1 VSFALFHL
9 DNVPCYFGAATSAVG
24 PTIEIT
30 SITKSSP
37 LAVVHVTLNVT
48 AVDALGFR
56 IILHMTGAGKTRIP
70 YMTTIPNVVGSVV
83 VTMPANKL
91 FYDETLVVYG
101 TTDAQP
107 GSGGTPL
114 GLLLTIT
121 TPTVAGVA
129 AQSIPTRT
137 TALFTRVETH
147 GQLAAALPFKL

>member
-1 VSFALFHL
+1 
-9 DNVPCYFGAATSAVG
+9 
-24 PTIEIT
+24 
-30 SITKSSP
+30 
-37 LAVVHVTLNVT
+37 
-48 AVDALGFR
+48 
-56 IILHMTGAGKTRIP
+56 
-70 YMTTIPNVVGSVV
+70 VVGSVV

-137 TALFTRVETH
+137 TALFTRVETY
-147 GQLAAALPFKL
+147 GQLEAALPFTL